1 MFGFFRNFLLNLTR
15 FYDYTPF
22 FGVNSSLNLKNSC
35 GNRITDVFLSIDSS
49 KKRKRL
55 RKKIQS
61 EKNDIQKLVKD
72 YNDLTGDSISTED
85 AENGTFPW
93 LVDEGKY

>member
-1 MFGFFRNFLLNLTR
+1 MFDFFRNFLLNLTK
-15 FYDYTPF
+15 FYNYTPF
-22 FGVNSSLNLKNSC
+22 FGVNSSLNLLKYFC
-35 GNRITDVFLSIDSS
+35 GNKITDFFFLCIDSS
-49 KKRKRL
+49 EKRL

-72 YNDLTGDSISTED
+72 YNDFTGDSISTED
-85 AENGTFPW
+85 AENGTFSW

>member
-1 MFGFFRNFLLNLTR
+1 M
-15 FYDYTPF
+15 
-22 FGVNSSLNLKNSC
+22 
-35 GNRITDVFLSIDSS
+35 FLSIDSS

-85 AENGTFPW
+85 AENVTFSW